1 MSGQSRWWAIP
12 GALLVLTGVLA
23 LAENQRQPGD
33 QLDPGGA
40 SATDV
45 VPQPESDGMIANGS
59 DVVMARDASGERQ
72 PMAFGQA
79 VADQALILVMPA
91 NFAGK
96 LVDVTLWR
104 RLDNQREAEP
114 WIRMRPLVRS
124 DATLP
129 MAGIVPGAYDIEVG
143 LPDEPR
149 LLIENTAAPGE
160 VRFVA
165 ATPVR

>member
-1 MSGQSRWWAIP
+1 M
-12 GALLVLTGVLA
+12 TGVLA

-96 LVDVTLWR
+96 LVDVTVGRVSHATLWSGSMAR
-104 RLDNQREAEP
+104 
-114 WIRMRPLVRS
+114 WRPLC
-124 DATLP
+124 DARTE
-129 MAGIVPGAYDIEVG
+129 GW
-143 LPDEPR
+143 
-149 LLIENTAAPGE
+149 
-160 VRFVA
+160 
-165 ATPVR
+165 